1 MPRGDDEDR
10 DGLAD
15 QGGSRTKEGKK
26 KKKQKIKSINY
37 VIQKA
42 NADQITSELLWMEND
57 SQDQVYDHHLVVV
70 NNQVC
75 MYNGAA

>member
-1 MPRGDDEDR
+1 MTRTGMDWPIRGEVGR
-10 DGLAD
+10 
-15 QGGSRTKEGKK
+15 RKVKK
-26 KKKQKIKSINY
+26 KKKIKSINY

>member
-1 MPRGDDEDR
+1 MTRTGMDWPIRGEVGR
-10 DGLAD
+10 
-15 QGGSRTKEGKK
+15 RKVK